1 MLLHLKRLRQALVAM
16 FIVTLSATAGFGQI
30 KVDAKVPADLKAV
43 LAVNLDMKALQTYPL
58 FQTLAESTPVGG
70 DAPFAPTD
78 IARMTAFVGVPKS
91 LGPSMFSDVDF
102 YVYIGF
108 HSPAVVERVKKEMME
123 KGGKEVTVGGKQLFS
138 PGEAEFPP
146 GVYLDFMKSAV
157 VIGSEPYLTSPSKQ
171 FATKNLADAYNGLPA
186 MPVRLAI
193 DMDGMRDLM
202 DQAFEMANAEADAMT
217 KSFLP
222 LIKET
227 SNMTIVSDITKDT
240 LLKIALTGHNEKDGK
255 GIKLKLD
262 AALGLG
268 QTSSKMLAGNP
279 GMDDVIKAINELEV
293 VKSGNTSFL
302 KVPKPKGFD
311 EMLAGSIMA
320 ARGAAKKAQDQNNFR
335 MALIAILNYES
346 VYRKLPFDEHAMG
359 EDANSGLSW
368 KVRVLPFMEQ
378 NNLYEKFDMNSDY
391 NSAQNAPLAKLK
403 VSVFELNTGGEIRWV
418 RPKKIATKISQITDG
433 TSNTIAFIQCKKI
446 SMEPWTKPVSMTAE
460 EAVQQLKGLKEG
472 ESFIVG
478 FYDGS
483 VRNIDKSMSV
493 EVFEMMLD
501 PSDGKVIPFN
511 R

>member
-1 MLLHLKRLRQALVAM
+1 MLLPLFKLRQMFVAM
-16 FIVTLSATAGFGQI
+16 FVLTTTAMVGFGQI
-30 KVDAKVPADLKAV
+30 KSDPNVPDELKAV
-43 LAVNLDMKALQTYPL
+43 LAVNLDMKALQAYPL
-58 FQTLAESTPVGG
+58 FQALTESTPMGG
-70 DAPFAPTD
+70 NAPFAPTD

-91 LGPSMFSDVDF
+91 LGPDMFSDVDF

-108 HSPAVVERVKKEMME
+108 HSPAVVAKVKAEMME

-146 GVYLDFMKSAV
+146 GVYLDFLKSAV
-157 VIGSEPYLTSPSKQ
+157 VVGSEPYLTSPSKQ
-171 FATKNLADAYNGLPA
+171 FATKNLADAYGGLERL
-186 MPVRLAI
+186 PVRIAV
-193 DMDGMRDLM
+193 DMDGMRELM
-202 DQAFEMANAEADAMT
+202 DQAYEMANAEADAMT

-222 LIKET
+222 LIKEAST
-227 SNMTIVSDITKDT
+227 LTLASDITKDT
-240 LLKIALTGHNEKDGK
+240 LLRLSITGHDEKDAK

-262 AALGLG
+262 AALGMG

-279 GMDDVIKAINELEV
+279 GMEDVINAINELEV
-293 VKSGNTSFL
+293 VKSGNTSVL
-302 KVPKPKGFD
+302 NVPKPKGFD
-311 EMLAGSIMA
+311 EMLTGAMMAG
-320 ARGAAKKAQDQNNFR
+320 RGAAKKTQDMNNFK
-335 MALIAILNYES
+335 MASLAMLNYES
-346 VYRKLPFDEHAMG
+346 VYRKLPFAEHAMG

-378 NNLYEKFDMNSDY
+378 IALYEKFDMKSGYD
-391 NSAQNAPLAKLK
+391 SAQNAPLAKIK
-403 VSVFELNTGGEIRWV
+403 IPDFELNTGGEIRWV

-460 EAVQQLKGLKEG
+460 EAVQQLKNLKDG

-483 VRNIDKSMSV
+483 VRSIDKSMSV

-501 PSDGKVIPFN
+501 PSDGKVIPFD